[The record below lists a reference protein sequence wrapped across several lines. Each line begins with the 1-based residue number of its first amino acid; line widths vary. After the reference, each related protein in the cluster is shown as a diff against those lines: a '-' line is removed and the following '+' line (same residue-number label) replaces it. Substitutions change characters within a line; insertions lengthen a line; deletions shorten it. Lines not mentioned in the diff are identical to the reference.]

1 MIFIKQPIIPFS
13 LIVTIST
20 KETIKA
26 MRNEV
31 RGPKISPPI
40 AIIMSFGS
48 YFKKSTRG
56 IRPTAATT

>member
-31 RGPKISPPI
+31 SDSRSAVKVRERVNADLVKLQNRQYSLD
-40 AIIMSFGS
+40 
-48 YFKKSTRG
+48 
-56 IRPTAATT
+56 